1 MILYHKGIE
10 KIGKRIYNIL
20 YVYWKVVPKEHD
32 PYERFRIF
40 MKIIIDVMGADKEPK
55 ELIQGALMAKK
66 ELGVDLLFVGD
77 ETKIGEALLENGE
90 KAEDH
95 EIVHAD
101 DYITMED
108 APVSIFQTHKESSM
122 AKALQLAYK
131 GAGDAVVS
139 AGNTGALF
147 TGATLIVHRIAG
159 VRRAALGT
167 VLPYSNPV
175 LLLDCGANVTISP
188 DYLSQFAC
196 LGSVY
201 MEKVCGVKNP
211 RVGLLN
217 NGAESTKGTPL
228 YTETYELLQNMK
240 NINFIGNVEGK
251 DIPFDACDVV
261 VCDGFTGNIVLKTS
275 EGLSRFIMSRILGM
289 FREDI
294 IGNISGLLVKK
305 KAKKLKKH
313 FDPKEY
319 GGAPFLGLAKPVIKA
334 HGNSDARAMKNAIK
348 QAVAYAETG
357 VVAEIERRAKDFP
370 PPADKKN
377 KE

>member
-1 MILYHKGIE
+1 
-10 KIGKRIYNIL
+10 
-20 YVYWKVVPKEHD
+20 
-32 PYERFRIF
+32 
-40 MKIIIDVMGADKEPK
+40 
-55 ELIQGALMAKK
+55 
-66 ELGVDLLFVGD
+66 
-77 ETKIGEALLENGE
+77 
-90 KAEDH
+90 
-95 EIVHAD
+95 
-101 DYITMED
+101 
-108 APVSIFQTHKESSM
+108 
-122 AKALQLAYK
+122 
-131 GAGDAVVS
+131 
-139 AGNTGALF
+139 
-147 TGATLIVHRIAG
+147 
-159 VRRAALGT
+159 
-167 VLPYSNPV
+167 
-175 LLLDCGANVTISP
+175 
-188 DYLSQFAC
+188 
-196 LGSVY
+196 
-201 MEKVCGVKNP
+201 
-211 RVGLLN
+211 
-217 NGAESTKGTPL
+217 
-228 YTETYELLQNMK
+228 MK
-240 NINFIGNVEGK
+240 NIYFIGNVEGK

-289 FREDI
+289 FKEDI